1 MALIDLNNLGGRQY
15 PEERDHSG
23 SSRQTE
29 YLFRG
34 LRRRLLR
41 LFDEAIQKG
50 WACFGAVAWLTDPLI
65 LDAMAKLPCSV
76 IVQKEDFLRPD
87 LDDAGADRETWTS
100 RLHRQYE
107 AIRYSD
113 SIGPAGAY
121 FQRQHMPWPLCAMSE
136 SGDPEI
142 AGVRCFGL
150 HNDRSG
156 DPARR
161 RPLMHLKY
169 LVFAEPIL
177 ETVPSPDGEG
187 MQETVSWKGRALWSG
202 SCNLSLMASRSCEVA
217 YIFRDPAIADAH
229 IRHWAQIAAR
239 SETLDWTSIWID
251 SQWRL
256 GS

>member
-15 PEERDHSG
+15 PEERDHGG
-23 SSRQTE
+23 SSGQTE

-41 LFDEAIQKG
+41 LFEEATQNR

-87 LDDAGADRETWTS
+87 LDAEGADRETWTS

-107 AIRYSD
+107 TIRDSD

-150 HNDRSG
+150 QNDRSG

-161 RPLMHLKY
+161 RPLMHLKF
-169 LVFAEPIL
+169 LVFAEPVL
-177 ETVPSPDGEG
+177 GPDGEG
-187 MQETVSWKGRALWSG
+187 MQETVSWKGRGPVERVVQPQPHGLAVLRGRLHLPRPGHSRRAYPAVGADRRPVGG
-202 SCNLSLMASRSCEVA
+202 SR
-217 YIFRDPAIADAH
+217 
-229 IRHWAQIAAR
+229 
-239 SETLDWTSIWID
+239 LD
-251 SQWRL
+251 L
-256 GS
+256 